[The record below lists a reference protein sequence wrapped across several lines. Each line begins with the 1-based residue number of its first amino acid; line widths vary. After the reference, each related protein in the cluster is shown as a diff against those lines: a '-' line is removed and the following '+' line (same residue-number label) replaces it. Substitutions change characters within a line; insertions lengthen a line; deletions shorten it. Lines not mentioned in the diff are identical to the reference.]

1 MPMISPIRLW
11 EGLNCWRY
19 RGKRRKRLMLMKEK
33 KYPKRAKTK
42 YRLQIVLIF
51 SLLSF
56 PQKTCVRWSSLLK
69 ADDNVK
75 CWLFLLWGK

>member
-1 MPMISPIRLW
+1 MINPIRLL
-11 EGLNCWRY
+11 EGLNCSRK

-33 KYPKRAKTK
+33 KYPKRAKIK

-51 SLLSF
+51 SPLSS

-69 ADDNVK
+69 ADDKVK
-75 CWLFLLWGK
+75 CEKG